1 MCNPASSASKKRA
14 ESNVIRLFLKSR
26 FGLQDAVRGEADNFV
41 AADQLTGFVDTDV
54 ILADMES
61 IGAGFDHDFRVIV
74 DDEGN
79 SKTPAERNEWQGD
92 FGDFGDR
99 EVFGAELHDFHPALE
114 HLGGDRNCVLG
125 GDISEV
131 KDAVE
136 STAAEIEGHLRWCDS
151 LQEQPPPQSVLA
163 LGFGI
168 QSRRKMKAIAPRI
181 IGGIKK

>member
-1 MCNPASSASKKRA
+1 M
-14 ESNVIRLFLKSR
+14 
-26 FGLQDAVRGEADNFV
+26 RGETDNLV
-41 AADQLTGFVDTDV
+41 CADQLTRFVDTDV
-54 ILADMES
+54 ILADVES

-74 DDEGN
+74 DDKGN
-79 SKTPAERNEWQGD
+79 SKTSAERDEWTGD

-99 EVFGAELHDFHPALE
+99 EVFRAELHDFHPALE
-114 HLGGDRNCVLG
+114 HLGGDRNCFLG

-136 STAAEIEGHLRWCDS
+136 STAAEIEGHLRECES
-151 LQEQPPPQSVLA
+151 LHEQPPPQSGLA